1 MGTGEIQGAGAKGRM
16 VGVAVGGGRE
26 GRGWRAAG
34 LCKEGSAMVV
44 VVEGGG
50 SPPESI
56 PGRGPSSP
64 PPLCC
69 GMGHLQP

>member
-1 MGTGEIQGAGAKGRM
+1 MGIGEIQGAGEHGRM

-26 GRGWRAAG
+26 GRGRRAAG
-34 LCKEGSAMVV
+34 LCKEGSAV

-50 SPPESI
+50 PPPESI
-56 PGRGPSSP
+56 PGRGPSSF

-69 GMGHLQP
+69 GMGHPQP

>member
-1 MGTGEIQGAGAKGRM
+1 MGTAEIQGAGADGRM

-34 LCKEGSAMVV
+34 LCKEGSAAVVV

-50 SPPESI
+50 PPPESI

-64 PPLCC
+64 PPL
-69 GMGHLQP
+69 